1 MRSLEPLSPVIRP
14 EDNSFSLLSG
24 SSHIVGG
31 ELLILQLVAS
41 IFEEDLGQDDKQRW
55 LIHQVCEIL
64 GAEAGILMLFEQEGG
79 QLLVKKLSMAN
90 MEWEHQVRPK
100 PEGGIAFESI
110 QERRPIRIEDATAD
124 PRIKTGLE
132 SAGDCP
138 VRSLV
143 CAPLLSGDRAFGA
156 IEILNKRDASF
167 TLSDLELLAVLSG
180 MIASAIADISLIQ
193 ELKVANANLEAN
205 RWELIN
211 SRNTLRALFD
221 CAPISIYI
229 VDPEYKLVAINM
241 TRANKAGKTPQDMV
255 GEKCFA
261 TLYGRKEPCPGC
273 LLSET
278 LSTGKNTTRIE
289 QRWESDLEP
298 LELEIT
304 THPIWDD
311 SGEVVQAFLFEEDVT
326 EKHRLEASLAQSEKL
341 AAVGQLAAGVA
352 HEINNPLTVIIANA
366 QLLRRMIPPDE
377 DLREMV
383 DLISRAGDRA
393 AEVIHNLLDFARK
406 EQYQLNPINVNDTLQ
421 SVLPLI
427 QHELVTRSI
436 RLIFKPANN
445 LSPVLAS
452 RDNLQGVWLNLIMNA
467 IDAIGEQEGEIRIT
481 TGQNQKDVMVR
492 FVDTGVG
499 IPPDRI
505 PRLFEPFF
513 TTKEPGRGTGLG
525 LSICHQVIK
534 QHGGQILV
542 DSQQGVGT
550 TFTVLLP
557 IS

>member
-1 MRSLEPLSPVIRP
+1 MVLRMI
-14 EDNSFSLLSG
+14 DA
-24 SSHIVGG
+24 
-31 ELLILQLVAS
+31 ILNG
-41 IFEEDLGQDDKQRW
+41 DLDQDDRKRW
-55 LIHQVCEIL
+55 MIQQICDVLD
-64 GAEAGILMLFEQEGG
+64 AEAGILYLSEEEGE
-79 QLLVKKLSMAN
+79 QLLVKKFSTESP
-90 MEWEHQVRPK
+90 EWEHQVRSK
-100 PEGGIAFESI
+100 KEGGIAVQAI
-110 QERRPIRIEDATAD
+110 KARKAIRIDEANND
-124 PRIKTGLE
+124 PRVNPVMDGV
-132 SAGDCP
+132 SGQP
-138 VRSLV
+138 VRSLI
-143 CAPLLSGDRAFGA
+143 CAPLVSGGRALGA
-156 IEILNKRDASF
+156 IEILNKRNAPFS
-167 TLSDLELLAVLSG
+167 LYDLELLSALTGS
-180 MIASAIADISLIQ
+180 IASAIANTSKIQ

-205 RWELIN
+205 RWDLIN

-229 VDPEYKLVAINM
+229 VDPAYNLIAINM
-241 TRANKAGKTPQDMV
+241 TRAVKTGKTPRDMV
-255 GEKCFA
+255 GKKCFE
-261 TLYGRKEPCPGC
+261 TLYRRKEPCPGC
-273 LLSET
+273 RLIET

-289 QRWESDLEP
+289 QRWEADLEP

-311 SGEVVQAFLFEEDVT
+311 SGEVIQAFLFEEDVT

-366 QLLRRMIPPDE
+366 QLLRRLIPQDE

-383 DLISRAGDRA
+383 DLIAKAGDRA

-406 EQYQLNPINVNDTLQ
+406 EQYQLTPVDVNDTLH
-421 SVLPLI
+421 SVLPLV

-436 RLIFKPANN
+436 RLTFEPAND

-499 IPPDRI
+499 IPPERI
-505 PRLFEPFF
+505 PRLFEPFY

-542 DSQQGVGT
+542 DSQRGVGT

>member
-1 MRSLEPLSPVIRP
+1 MPLTRHENNDFGLVS
-14 EDNSFSLLSG
+14 S
-24 SSHIVGG
+24 SSHATGG
-31 ELLILQLVAS
+31 ELVILQLVAS
-41 IFEEDLGQDDKQRW
+41 IFEGDLDQDDRQQRMV
-55 LIHQVCEIL
+55 HQICEIL
-64 GAEAGILMLFEQEGG
+64 GAEAGILFLFEQEGG
-79 QLLVKKLSMAN
+79 PLLVKKLSIEN
-90 MEWEHQVRPK
+90 LEWEHQVRPK
-100 PEGGIAFESI
+100 LEKGIAFESI
-110 QERRPIRIEDATAD
+110 RERRAIRIEDAKGD
-124 PRIKTGLE
+124 PRINPDLE
-132 SAGDCP
+132 SAGESP

-143 CAPLLSGDRAFGA
+143 CTPLLSGEKALGA
-156 IEILNKRDASF
+156 IEILNKREASF
-167 TLSDLELLAVLSG
+167 TLYDLELMAVLSG

-193 ELKVANANLEAN
+193 ELRVANANLEAN

-229 VDPEYKLVAINM
+229 VDSGYNLIAINM
-241 TRANKAGKTPQDMV
+241 TRANKARKTPREMV
-255 GEKCFA
+255 GKKCFA
-261 TLYGRKEPCPGC
+261 TLYRRKEPCPGC

-278 LSTGKNTTRIE
+278 FSTGKSTTRIE

-311 SGEVVQAFLFEEDVT
+311 TGEVVQVFLFEEDVT

-366 QLLRRMIPPDE
+366 QLLRRMIPQDE

-406 EQYQLNPINVNDTLQ
+406 EQYHLNPINVNETLQ

-427 QHELVTRSI
+427 QHELLTRSI
-436 RLIFKPANN
+436 HLIFEPANN

-481 TGQNQKDVMVR
+481 TSQNQKDVLVR

-499 IPPDRI
+499 IPPERI
-505 PRLFEPFF
+505 PRLFEPFY

-534 QHGGQILV
+534 EHGGQILV